1 MQSCLFI
8 VTEFSFRSLAV
19 KFCLRKNWERKSG
32 LLMYERQRQRL
43 WTFLCI
49 FFERFNCTGDN
60 VKKKIFKIYH
70 HIRRIKNKSLFKL
83 HFFFTIFLFLKILFC
98 TNKFEVLKRRIRSR
112 NRTITFCISYFLN
125 HMVYELY
132 RFYVFLPAKRF
143 FSISN
148 SLKLYFLY
156 AVRLFSRIFQN
167 EKTHFHYRRRP
178 F

>member
-98 TNKFEVLKRRIRSR
+98 TNKFEVLKRRIHSR

-125 HMVYELY
+125 HRYMNYTNFMY
-132 RFYVFLPAKRF
+132 FYLLKDFL
-143 FSISN
+143 
-148 SLKLYFLY
+148 
-156 AVRLFSRIFQN
+156 V
-167 EKTHFHYRRRP
+167 
-178 F
+178 

>member
-1 MQSCLFI
+1 M
-8 VTEFSFRSLAV
+8 
-19 KFCLRKNWERKSG
+19 
-32 LLMYERQRQRL
+32 

-148 SLKLYFLY
+148 SLKLYFLC

-178 F
+178 FWRIPSKRISWLFPSFIKFKPISVIILIAFSFWINTTIMINN